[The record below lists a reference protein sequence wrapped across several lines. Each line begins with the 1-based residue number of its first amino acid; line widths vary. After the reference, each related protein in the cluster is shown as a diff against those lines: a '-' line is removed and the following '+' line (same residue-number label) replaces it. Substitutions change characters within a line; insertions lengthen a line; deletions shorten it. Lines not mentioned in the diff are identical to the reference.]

1 MHVFREIIESGG
13 GHRSQERKK
22 LWGKKIAH
30 LKITYQKTN
39 KILVTWSGRPLA
51 SLIRQFVLWSIFVI
65 MFSFNFSENAL
76 EILF

>member
-22 LWGKKIAH
+22 LWGKKIAR